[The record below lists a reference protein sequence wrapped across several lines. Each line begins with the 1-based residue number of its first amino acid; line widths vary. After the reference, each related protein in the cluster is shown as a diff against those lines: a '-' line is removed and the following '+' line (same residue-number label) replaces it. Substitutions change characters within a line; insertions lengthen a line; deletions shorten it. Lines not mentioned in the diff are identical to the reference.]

1 MNPSRPFIYHSV
13 MTFIIAITVTLLGVL
28 TYLKMPVS
36 DLPNTEFPAI
46 LVKVGYPGATP
57 KTMESAVTI
66 PLEKQLMMCEGLQ
79 QIASTSQT
87 GSCQIVL
94 QFQLSRSID
103 FAAQDVLSALNRASG
118 NLPSDLPSPPSF
130 TKVNPTEMPILFMT
144 LTSDTMRAS
153 DVYDFTDDIISRR
166 ISMVEGVS
174 EVSTYGSPFAVRVR
188 VNPKVLAARNL
199 GYQDIYNVVTS
210 GNTNQPTG
218 AFWGE
223 DSAYN
228 IVTDGQLFH
237 GNAYGDL
244 VVRSNDSYGQLKLKD
259 LGSAIDSSR
268 NDRLKI
274 SMLKDGKDYETV
286 FLAIQKQPGE
296 NTIGVTNAIM
306 KTIDSIRTEIP
317 PAIDLQP
324 YFSKSEWIIEA
335 VDDVKLTLFVAFILV
350 IFVVYLTLGKFTS
363 TLVPLITLPL
373 SILGTCICMY
383 LLDYSID
390 ILSLFAVTLSVGFLV
405 DDTIIVVENIVRYI
419 ESGKSSMD
427 AALEGSKQISLTV
440 ISTTLA
446 LIAVFIP
453 MFLMGGFLGRIFKEF
468 ASVIC
473 IALLFSAFFSLSIGP
488 LLCSRWI
495 KGKAPAKEGEQN
507 EAEQNKRFHPV
518 ERFSEAFSNGLQ
530 KMYKPSLEWAFRF
543 KPLIV
548 AGGVACFLLTAV
560 LGYVVPKDFFPDD
573 DLGIISGIALFPE
586 KASPDKRIRVQNE
599 INHIIE
605 SNPHVEKVGSVS
617 GQAGDFPGSVFWPM
631 LKPITERPSGTEV
644 IRELY
649 QALQDIPDVQIAMTN
664 FKLINLDVS
673 TSSSQGDYS
682 YALQSLDSE
691 ILYKTAAKLQ
701 KKLASLPGF
710 INVSSDMHIDKPQVE
725 IRIDREKASALGVT
739 ASAIEDSLR
748 LAYADVKSSQI
759 STATAQYDVIIEV
772 EPTFYESPTRLDAI
786 YVSNTDGQTIPLS
799 SFATSTQTTGP
810 QSIQHINAIPSVTL
824 FFSLS
829 PGVTLGEAIQSL
841 EAAADSL
848 LPPGVMGS
856 LEGSAAAFADS
867 NSRLIFVLIGAIFVI
882 YSILAILY
890 ESFVHPLTPL
900 SALPAATV
908 GAFLT
913 LFIFGEDFTIYA
925 FIGIIMLIGIV
936 MKNGIMLIEFAREKM
951 VQDKKSAL
959 DAMTEAALTRVRPII
974 MTTISTIMGA
984 LPIALGIGG
993 AIAKAHRS
1001 LGLVIIGGL
1010 VISQI
1015 ITLYLTPCAF
1025 MYLETLRQWGLK
1037 IRGNIEAPSAQDHK

>member
-1 MNPSRPFIYHSV
+1 MNPSRPFIQHSV
-13 MTFIIAITVTLLGVL
+13 MTFIIAITVILLGVL
-28 TYLKMPVS
+28 SYSKMPVS

-46 LVKVGYPGATP
+46 LVKVSYPGATP

-94 QFQLSRSID
+94 QFQLNRSID

-144 LTSDTMRAS
+144 LTSDTMKAS
-153 DVYDFTDDIISRR
+153 EVYDFTDDIISRR

-188 VNPKVLAARNL
+188 VNPKVLAARSL

-218 AFWGE
+218 AFWGAE
-223 DSAYN
+223 SSYN

-237 GNAYGDL
+237 GEAYGDL
-244 VVRSNDSYGQLKLKD
+244 VVRSNDTYGQLKLRD
-259 LGSAIDSSR
+259 IGTSIDSSN

-274 SMLKDGKDYETV
+274 SMLKDGKAHETV

-306 KTIDSIRTEIP
+306 KTIESIQREIP

-383 LLDYSID
+383 LLGYSID

-440 ISTTLA
+440 ISTTLS

-468 ASVIC
+468 AAVIC

-495 KGKAPAKEGEQN
+495 KGKANSENSEGKEAQK
-507 EAEQNKRFHPV
+507 KRFNPV
-518 ERFSEAFSNGLQ
+518 ERFSEAFSRGLQ
-530 KMYKPSLEWAFRF
+530 RIYKPSLEWAFRF
-543 KPLIV
+543 KALIV
-548 AGGVACFLLTAV
+548 TGGVACFLLTAFM
-560 LGYVVPKDFFPDD
+560 GYVVPKDFFPDD
-573 DLGIISGIALFPE
+573 DLGIISGITLFPE
-586 KASPDKRIRVQNE
+586 KASPDKRIRVQDE
-599 INHIIE
+599 INRIIE
-605 SNPHVEKVGSVS
+605 SNPHVDKVGSVS
-617 GQAGDFPGSVFWPM
+617 GESGSFPGSVFWPM
-631 LKPITERPSGTEV
+631 LKPITERPSGSEV

-649 QALQDIPDVQIAMTN
+649 TALQDIPDIHVAMTN

-682 YALQSLDSE
+682 YALQSLDSTV
-691 ILYKTAAKLQ
+691 LYKTAEKLVQ
-701 KKLASLPGF
+701 KLSSLPEF
-710 INVSSDMHIDKPQVE
+710 TNVSSDMHIDKPQIE
-725 IRIDREKASALGVT
+725 IHIDREKASALGVT
-739 ASAIEDSLR
+739 ASALEDSLK

-759 STATAQYDVIIEV
+759 STSTAQYNVIIEV
-772 EPTFYESPTRLDAI
+772 EPIFYESPTRLDAI
-786 YVSNTDGQTIPLS
+786 YVSNTQGQTIPLS
-799 SFATSTQTTGP
+799 SFATWRQSTGP

-829 PGVTLGEAIQSL
+829 PGVTLGEAIQTL
-841 EAAADSL
+841 EATANDL

-867 NSRLIFVLIGAIFVI
+867 NDRLIVVLIGAIFVI

-913 LFIFGEDFTIYA
+913 LFVCREDFTIYA

-951 VQDKKSAL
+951 VKDKKSAY

-1025 MYLETLRQWGLK
+1025 LYLESLREWGLK
-1037 IRGNIEAPSAQDHK
+1037 IRGKIEPSSAQDQK